1 MKSKTKKYS
10 IFFVVMVMVLVSTLA
25 VKVKAADPTTGSLT
39 IVAKEQQNNTTNNDP
54 LKGVEYTLYKVDE
67 TVETIT
73 QAESYIT
80 SNSVTGT
87 AKTTGEDGTVVFDNI
102 DLGRYYVKVTNV
114 PDGVVATENFI
125 VELPR
130 TNSTGTGWDYDITV
144 EPKIKTAFG
153 NLELTK
159 TDISGAPMN
168 GVSFKL
174 QVKQNN
180 GEWVDYAAQT
190 NFTTNSEGKITLN
203 NLPSYD
209 YNSNTATYRLVEVSV
224 PDTGYIINNKQLA
237 TLVWKVN
244 NDGTITIENE
254 SSLDSDLFTVTK
266 ESNVT
271 KVTYKNEKPEVEKK
285 VKNGG
290 EYLDMVGAFLTDTL
304 EFKVTA
310 DVPMQIADMT
320 TYKITDSI
328 PQGLTLNR
336 DSIKIEATTADS
348 SEIVPTDVYTLSQ
361 TGLEI
366 TFNPQKLAENNYSA
380 IIITYTA
387 KLNMEEAVIGG
398 DGNVNTVTL
407 EYTNKVAENGDEE
420 DKTTTTDT
428 AQVHTGAL
436 SIEKVEKGNVE
447 TKLAGAKFKIATT
460 EQNAKDGIFVKDETG
475 ADIEVETNDQGQA
488 VIEGLKY
495 ADNEADTSYWLV
507 ETQAPSY
514 IEDGVTKYYNLLKD
528 PVEVQVG
535 KTTHESAVQIKN
547 GKGFD
552 LPATGSIGL
561 AIFTVVGIA
570 VMAGAVV
577 LNKKQKVQRIKKYN
591 I

>member
-1 MKSKTKKYS
+1 MKNNTKKYS

-54 LKGVEYTLYKVDE
+54 LEGVEYTIYKVDE
-67 TVETIT
+67 TVETTI

-80 SNSVTGT
+80 SNSVTGI

-577 LNKKQKVQRIKKYN
+577 LNKKQKVQE
-591 I
+591 

>member
-39 IVAKEQQNNTTNNDP
+39 IVAHEQQNNTTNNDP
-54 LKGVEYTLYKVDE
+54 LEGVEYTIYKVDE
-67 TVETIT
+67 TVETTI

-114 PDGVVATENFI
+114 PDGVVATEDFI

-153 NLELTK
+153 NLEFTK
-159 TDISGAPMN
+159 TDANGTPMN
-168 GVSFKL
+168 GVEFKL

-180 GEWVDYAAQT
+180 GAWVDYAAQT

-224 PDTGYIINNKQLA
+224 PDTGYIINNKKLA

-254 SSLDSDLFTVTK
+254 ASLNSDLFTVTK
-266 ESNVT
+266 DENIT

-290 EYLDMVGAFLTDTL
+290 EYLDMVGAFLTDTI

-310 DVPMQIADMT
+310 GIPMQIADMK

-336 DSIKIEATTADS
+336 ESIKIEATTADS
-348 SEIVPTDVYTLSQ
+348 SETVPTDAYTLSQ
-361 TGLEI
+361 TGLEV
-366 TFNPQKLAENNYSA
+366 TFNPQKLAENNYTA

-420 DKTTTTDT
+420 ETTTTTDT
-428 AQVHTGAL
+428 AQVHTGAVL
-436 SIEKVEKGNVE
+436 LEKVEKGNVE

-514 IEDGVTKYYNLLKD
+514 IEDGVTKYYNLLKN

-535 KTTHESAVQIKN
+535 KTTHQTVVQIEN

-552 LPATGSIGL
+552 LPVTGSIGL

-577 LNKKQKVQRIKKYN
+577 LNKKQKVQE
-591 I
+591 

>member
-39 IVAKEQQNNTTNNDP
+39 IVAHEQQNNTTNNDP
-54 LKGVEYTLYKVDE
+54 LEGVEYTIYKVDE
-67 TVETIT
+67 TVETTI

-114 PDGVVATENFI
+114 PDGVVATEDFI

-153 NLELTK
+153 NLEFTK
-159 TDISGAPMN
+159 TDANGTPMN
-168 GVSFKL
+168 GVEFKL

-180 GEWVDYAAQT
+180 GAWVDYAAQT

-224 PDTGYIINNKQLA
+224 PDTGYIINNKKLA

-254 SSLDSDLFTVTK
+254 ASLNSDLFTVTK
-266 ESNVT
+266 DENIT

-290 EYLDMVGAFLTDTL
+290 EYLDMVGAFLTDTI

-310 DVPMQIADMT
+310 GIPMQIADMK

-336 DSIKIEATTADS
+336 ESIKIEATTADS
-348 SEIVPTDVYTLSQ
+348 SETVPTDAYTLSQ
-361 TGLEI
+361 TGLEV
-366 TFNPQKLAENNYSA
+366 TFNPQKLAENNYTA

-420 DKTTTTDT
+420 ETTTTTDT
-428 AQVHTGAL
+428 AQVHTGAVL
-436 SIEKVEKGNVE
+436 LEKVEKGNVE

-535 KTTHESAVQIKN
+535 KTTHESAVQIEN

-577 LNKKQKVQRIKKYN
+577 LNKKQKVQE
-591 I
+591 

>member
-1 MKSKTKKYS
+1 MKNNTKKYS

-39 IVAKEQQNNTTNNDP
+39 IVVHEQQNNTTNNDP
-54 LKGVEYTLYKVDE
+54 LEGVEYTIYKVDE
-67 TVETIT
+67 TVETTI

-80 SNSVTGT
+80 SNSVTGI

-102 DLGRYYVKVTNV
+102 ALGRYYVKVTNV
-114 PDGVVATENFI
+114 PDGVVATEDFI

-153 NLELTK
+153 NLEFTK
-159 TDISGAPMN
+159 TDANGTPMN
-168 GVSFKL
+168 GVEFKL

-180 GEWVDYAAQT
+180 GAWVDYAAQT

-266 ESNVT
+266 DANVT

-290 EYLDMVGAFLTDTL
+290 EYLDMVGAFLTDTV

-310 DVPMQIADMT
+310 GIPMQIADMK
-320 TYKITDSI
+320 TYKITDNI

-336 DSIKIEATTADS
+336 ESIKIEATTADS
-348 SEIVPTDVYTLSQ
+348 SETVPTDVYTLSQ
-361 TGLEI
+361 TGLEV

-514 IEDGVTKYYNLLKD
+514 QEDGVTKYYNLLKD

-577 LNKKQKVQRIKKYN
+577 LNKKQKVQE
-591 I
+591 

>member
-67 TVETIT
+67 TVETTT

-114 PDGVVATENFI
+114 PDGVVATEDFI

-153 NLELTK
+153 NLEFTK
-159 TDISGAPMN
+159 TDANGTPMN
-168 GVSFKL
+168 GVEFKL

-180 GEWVDYAAQT
+180 GAWVDYAAQT

-266 ESNVT
+266 DANVT

-290 EYLDMVGAFLTDTL
+290 EYLDMVGAFLTDTV

-310 DVPMQIADMT
+310 GIPMQIADMK
-320 TYKITDSI
+320 TYKITDNI

-336 DSIKIEATTADS
+336 ESIKIEATTADS
-348 SEIVPTDVYTLSQ
+348 SETVPTDVYTLSQ
-361 TGLEI
+361 TGLEV
-366 TFNPQKLAENNYSA
+366 TFNPQKLAENNYTA

-420 DKTTTTDT
+420 ETTTTTDT

-514 IEDGVTKYYNLLKD
+514 IEDGVTKYYNLLKN

-535 KTTHESAVQIKN
+535 KTTHQTVVQIEN

-577 LNKKQKVQRIKKYN
+577 LNKKQKVQE
-591 I
+591 

>member
-67 TVETIT
+67 TVETTT

-114 PDGVVATENFI
+114 PDGVVATEDFI

-153 NLELTK
+153 NLEFTK
-159 TDISGAPMN
+159 TDANGTPMN
-168 GVSFKL
+168 GVEFKL

-180 GEWVDYAAQT
+180 GAWVDYAAQT

-266 ESNVT
+266 DANVT

-290 EYLDMVGAFLTDTL
+290 EYLDMVGAFLTDTV

-310 DVPMQIADMT
+310 GIPMQIADMK
-320 TYKITDSI
+320 TYKITDNI

-336 DSIKIEATTADS
+336 ESIKIEATTADS
-348 SEIVPTDVYTLSQ
+348 SETVPTDVYTLSQ
-361 TGLEI
+361 TGLEV
-366 TFNPQKLAENNYSA
+366 TFNPQKLAENNYTA

-420 DKTTTTDT
+420 ETTTTTDT

-535 KTTHESAVQIKN
+535 KTTHESAVQIEN

-577 LNKKQKVQRIKKYN
+577 LNKKQKVQE
-591 I
+591 

>member
-39 IVAKEQQNNTTNNDP
+39 IVAHEQQNNTTNNDP
-54 LKGVEYTLYKVDE
+54 LEGVEYTIYKVDE
-67 TVETIT
+67 TVETTI

-114 PDGVVATENFI
+114 PDGVVATEDFI

-153 NLELTK
+153 NLEFTK
-159 TDISGAPMN
+159 TDANGTPMN
-168 GVSFKL
+168 GVEFKL

-180 GEWVDYAAQT
+180 GAWVDYAAQT

-290 EYLDMVGAFLTDTL
+290 EYLDMVGAFLTDTI

-310 DVPMQIADMT
+310 GIPMQIADMK

-336 DSIKIEATTADS
+336 ESIKIEATTADS
-348 SEIVPTDVYTLSQ
+348 SETVPTDAYTLSQ
-361 TGLEI
+361 TGLEV
-366 TFNPQKLAENNYSA
+366 TFNPQKLAENNYTA

-420 DKTTTTDT
+420 ETTTTTDT

-535 KTTHESAVQIKN
+535 KTTHESAVQIEN

-577 LNKKQKVQRIKKYN
+577 LNKKQKVQE
-591 I
+591 

>member
-1 MKSKTKKYS
+1 MKNNTKKYS

-39 IVAKEQQNNTTNNDP
+39 IVVHEQQNNTTNNDP
-54 LKGVEYTLYKVDE
+54 LEGVEYTIYKVDE
-67 TVETIT
+67 TVETTI

-80 SNSVTGT
+80 SNSVTGI

-102 DLGRYYVKVTNV
+102 ALGRYYVKVTNV
-114 PDGVVATENFI
+114 PDGVVATEDFI

-153 NLELTK
+153 NLEFTK
-159 TDISGAPMN
+159 TDANGTPMN
-168 GVSFKL
+168 GVEFKL

-180 GEWVDYAAQT
+180 GAWVDYAAQT

-254 SSLDSDLFTVTK
+254 ASLNSELFTVTK
-266 ESNVT
+266 DENTT

-290 EYLDMVGAFLTDTL
+290 EYLDMVGAFLTDTV

-310 DVPMQIADMT
+310 GIPMQIADMK
-320 TYKITDSI
+320 TYKITDNI

-336 DSIKIEATTADS
+336 ESIKIEATTADS
-348 SEIVPTDVYTLSQ
+348 SETVPTDVYTLSQ
-361 TGLEI
+361 TGLEV
-366 TFNPQKLAENNYSA
+366 TFNPQKLAENNYTA

-420 DKTTTTDT
+420 ETTTTTDT
-428 AQVHTGAL
+428 AQVHTGAVL
-436 SIEKVEKGNVE
+436 LEKVEKGNVE

-535 KTTHESAVQIKN
+535 KTTHESAVQIEN

-577 LNKKQKVQRIKKYN
+577 LNKKQKVQE
-591 I
+591 

>member
-348 SEIVPTDVYTLSQ
+348 SETVPTDAYTLSQ

-460 EQNAKDGIFVKDETG
+460 EQNAKDGIFVKDGTG
-475 ADIEVETNDQGQA
+475 ADIEVETNEQGQA

-514 IEDGVTKYYNLLKD
+514 QEDGVTKYYNLLKD

-535 KTTHESAVQIKN
+535 KTTHQTAVQIKN

-570 VMAGAVV
+570 VMVGAVV
-577 LNKKQKVQRIKKYN
+577 LNKKQKVQE
-591 I
+591 

>member
-1 MKSKTKKYS
+1 MKNNTKKYS

-39 IVAKEQQNNTTNNDP
+39 IVVHEQQNNTTNNDP
-54 LKGVEYTLYKVDE
+54 LEGVEYTIYKVDE
-67 TVETIT
+67 TVETTI

-80 SNSVTGT
+80 SNSVTGI

-102 DLGRYYVKVTNV
+102 ALGRYYVKVTNV
-114 PDGVVATENFI
+114 PDGVVATEDFI

-130 TNSTGTGWDYDITV
+130 TNSTGTGWDYDLTV

-153 NLELTK
+153 NLEFTK
-159 TDISGAPMN
+159 TDANGTPMN
-168 GVSFKL
+168 GVEFKL

-180 GEWVDYAAQT
+180 GAWVDYTAQT

-266 ESNVT
+266 DANVT

-290 EYLDMVGAFLTDTL
+290 EYLDMVGAFLTDTV

-310 DVPMQIADMT
+310 GIPMQIADMK
-320 TYKITDSI
+320 TYKITDNI

-336 DSIKIEATTADS
+336 ESIKIEATTADS
-348 SEIVPTDVYTLSQ
+348 SETVPTDVYTLSQ
-361 TGLEI
+361 TGLEV
-366 TFNPQKLAENNYSA
+366 TFNPQKLAENNYTA

-535 KTTHESAVQIKN
+535 KTTHESAVQIEN

-577 LNKKQKVQRIKKYN
+577 LNKKQKVQE
-591 I
+591 

>member
-67 TVETIT
+67 TVETTT

-266 ESNVT
+266 DANVT

-290 EYLDMVGAFLTDTL
+290 EYLDMVGAFLTDTV

-310 DVPMQIADMT
+310 GIPMQIADMK
-320 TYKITDSI
+320 TYKITDNI

-336 DSIKIEATTADS
+336 ESIKIEATTADS
-348 SEIVPTDVYTLSQ
+348 SETVPTDVYTLSQ
-361 TGLEI
+361 TGLEV

-535 KTTHESAVQIKN
+535 KTTHESAVQIEN

-577 LNKKQKVQRIKKYN
+577 LNKKQKVQE
-591 I
+591 

>member
-1 MKSKTKKYS
+1 MKNNTKKYS

-39 IVAKEQQNNTTNNDP
+39 IVVHEQQNNTTNNDP
-54 LKGVEYTLYKVDE
+54 LEGVEYTIYKVDE
-67 TVETIT
+67 TVETTI

-80 SNSVTGT
+80 SNSVTGI

-102 DLGRYYVKVTNV
+102 ALGRYYVKVTNV
-114 PDGVVATENFI
+114 PDGVVATEDFL

-130 TNSTGTGWDYDITV
+130 TNSTGTGWDYDLTV

-159 TDISGAPMN
+159 VNASGAPMS
-168 GVSFKL
+168 GVNFKL

-180 GEWVDYAAQT
+180 GAWADYTAQT

-266 ESNVT
+266 DANVT

-290 EYLDMVGAFLTDTL
+290 EYLDMVGAFLTDTV

-310 DVPMQIADMT
+310 GIPMQIADMK
-320 TYKITDSI
+320 TYKITDNI

-336 DSIKIEATTADS
+336 ESIKIEATTADS
-348 SEIVPTDVYTLSQ
+348 SETVPTDVYTLSQ
-361 TGLEI
+361 TGLEV
-366 TFNPQKLAENNYSA
+366 TFNPQKLAENNYTA

-535 KTTHESAVQIKN
+535 KTTHESAVQIEN

-577 LNKKQKVQRIKKYN
+577 LNKKQKVQE
-591 I
+591 

>member
-67 TVETIT
+67 TVETTT

-153 NLELTK
+153 NLEFTK
-159 TDISGAPMN
+159 TDASGAPMN
-168 GVSFKL
+168 GVNFKL

-180 GEWVDYAAQT
+180 GAWIDYAAQT

-237 TLVWKVN
+237 TLLWKVN

-266 ESNVT
+266 DANVT

-290 EYLDMVGAFLTDTL
+290 EYLDMVGAFLTDTV

-348 SEIVPTDVYTLSQ
+348 SEIVPTDAYTLSQ

-420 DKTTTTDT
+420 ETTITTDT
-428 AQVHTGAL
+428 AQVHTGAVL
-436 SIEKVEKGNVE
+436 LEKVEKGNVE

-514 IEDGVTKYYNLLKD
+514 IEDGVTKYYNLLKA
-528 PVEVQVG
+528 PLAVQVG
-535 KTTHESAVQIKN
+535 KTTHQTVVQIEN
-547 GKGFD
+547 GKGFE

-577 LNKKQKVQRIKKYN
+577 LNKKQKVQE
-591 I
+591 

>member
-67 TVETIT
+67 TVETTT

-153 NLELTK
+153 NLEFTK
-159 TDISGAPMN
+159 TDASGAPMN
-168 GVSFKL
+168 GVNFKL

-180 GEWVDYAAQT
+180 GAWIDYAAQT

-266 ESNVT
+266 DANVT

-290 EYLDMVGAFLTDTL
+290 EYLDMVGAFLTDTV

-428 AQVHTGAL
+428 AQVHTGAVL
-436 SIEKVEKGNVE
+436 LEKVEKGNVE

-475 ADIEVETNDQGQA
+475 ADIEVTTGDDGQA

-495 ADNEADTSYWLV
+495 ADNEVDTSYWLV

-514 IEDGVTKYYNLLKD
+514 MEDGETKYYNLLKA
-528 PVEVQVG
+528 PLAVQVG
-535 KTTHESAVQIKN
+535 KTTHQTVVQIEN
-547 GKGFD
+547 GKGFE

-577 LNKKQKVQRIKKYN
+577 LNKKQKVQE
-591 I
+591 

>member
-39 IVAKEQQNNTTNNDP
+39 IVAHEQQNNTTNNDP
-54 LKGVEYTLYKVDE
+54 LEGVEYTIYKVDE
-67 TVETIT
+67 TVETTI

-114 PDGVVATENFI
+114 PDGVVATEDFI

-153 NLELTK
+153 NLEFTK
-159 TDISGAPMN
+159 TDANGTPMN
-168 GVSFKL
+168 GVEFKL

-180 GEWVDYAAQT
+180 GAWVDYAAQT

-266 ESNVT
+266 DANVT

-290 EYLDMVGAFLTDTL
+290 EYLDMVGAFLTDTV

-310 DVPMQIADMT
+310 GIPMQIADMK
-320 TYKITDSI
+320 TYKITDNI

-336 DSIKIEATTADS
+336 ESIKIEATTADS
-348 SEIVPTDVYTLSQ
+348 SETVPTDVYTLSQ
-361 TGLEI
+361 TGLEV
-366 TFNPQKLAENNYSA
+366 TFNPQKLAENNYTA

-420 DKTTTTDT
+420 ETTTTTDT

-535 KTTHESAVQIKN
+535 KTTHESAVQIEN

-577 LNKKQKVQRIKKYN
+577 LNKKQKVQE
-591 I
+591 

>member
-67 TVETIT
+67 TVETTT

-153 NLELTK
+153 NLEFTK
-159 TDISGAPMN
+159 TDASGAPMN
-168 GVSFKL
+168 GVNFKL

-180 GEWVDYAAQT
+180 GAWIDYAAQT

-266 ESNVT
+266 DANVT

-290 EYLDMVGAFLTDTL
+290 EYLDMVGAFLTDTV

-428 AQVHTGAL
+428 AQVHTGAVL
-436 SIEKVEKGNVE
+436 LEKVEKGNVE

-475 ADIEVETNDQGQA
+475 ADIEVTTGDDGQA

-577 LNKKQKVQRIKKYN
+577 LNKKQKVQE
-591 I
+591 

>member
-67 TVETIT
+67 TVETTI

-80 SNSVTGT
+80 SNSVTGI

-577 LNKKQKVQRIKKYN
+577 LNKKQKVQE
-591 I
+591 

>member
-39 IVAKEQQNNTTNNDP
+39 IVAHEQQNNTTNNDP
-54 LKGVEYTLYKVDE
+54 LEGVEYTIYKVDE
-67 TVETIT
+67 TVETTI

-114 PDGVVATENFI
+114 PDGVVATEDFI

-153 NLELTK
+153 NLEFTK
-159 TDISGAPMN
+159 TDANGTPMN
-168 GVSFKL
+168 GVEFKL

-180 GEWVDYAAQT
+180 GAWVDYAAQT

-224 PDTGYIINNKQLA
+224 PDTGYIINNKKLA

-254 SSLDSDLFTVTK
+254 ASLDSDLFTVTK
-266 ESNVT
+266 DENIT

-290 EYLDMVGAFLTDTL
+290 EYLDMVGAFLTDTI

-310 DVPMQIADMT
+310 GIPMQIADMK

-336 DSIKIEATTADS
+336 ESIKIEATTADS
-348 SEIVPTDVYTLSQ
+348 SETVPTDVYTLSQ
-361 TGLEI
+361 TGLEV
-366 TFNPQKLAENNYSA
+366 TFNPQKLAENNYTA

-420 DKTTTTDT
+420 ETTTTTDT
-428 AQVHTGAL
+428 AQVHTGAVL
-436 SIEKVEKGNVE
+436 LEKVEKGNVE

-514 IEDGVTKYYNLLKD
+514 IEDGVTKYYNLLKN

-535 KTTHESAVQIKN
+535 KTTHQTVVQIEN

-577 LNKKQKVQRIKKYN
+577 LNKKQKVQE
-591 I
+591 

>member
-67 TVETIT
+67 TVETTT

-114 PDGVVATENFI
+114 PDGVVATEDFI

-153 NLELTK
+153 NLEFTK
-159 TDISGAPMN
+159 TDANGTPMN
-168 GVSFKL
+168 GVEFKL

-180 GEWVDYAAQT
+180 GAWVDYAAQT

-266 ESNVT
+266 DANVT

-290 EYLDMVGAFLTDTL
+290 EYLDMVGAFLTDTV

-310 DVPMQIADMT
+310 GIPMQIADMK
-320 TYKITDSI
+320 TYKITDNI

-336 DSIKIEATTADS
+336 ESIKIEATTADS
-348 SEIVPTDVYTLSQ
+348 SETVPTDVYTLSQ
-361 TGLEI
+361 TGLEV
-366 TFNPQKLAENNYSA
+366 TFNPQKLAENNYTA

-420 DKTTTTDT
+420 ETTTTTDT

-577 LNKKQKVQRIKKYN
+577 LNKKQKVQE
-591 I
+591 

>member
-67 TVETIT
+67 TVETTT

-114 PDGVVATENFI
+114 PDGVVATEDFI

-153 NLELTK
+153 NLEFTK
-159 TDISGAPMN
+159 TDANGTPMN
-168 GVSFKL
+168 GVEFKL

-180 GEWVDYAAQT
+180 GAWVDYAAQT

-224 PDTGYIINNKQLA
+224 PDTGYIINNKKLA

-254 SSLDSDLFTVTK
+254 ASLDSDLFTVTK
-266 ESNVT
+266 DENIT

-290 EYLDMVGAFLTDTL
+290 EYLDMVGAFLTDTI

-310 DVPMQIADMT
+310 GIPMQIADMK

-336 DSIKIEATTADS
+336 ESIKIEATTADS
-348 SEIVPTDVYTLSQ
+348 SETVPTDAYTLSQ
-361 TGLEI
+361 TGLEV
-366 TFNPQKLAENNYSA
+366 TFNPQKLAENNYTA

-420 DKTTTTDT
+420 ETTTTTDT

-507 ETQAPSY
+507 ENTS
-514 IEDGVTKYYNLLKD
+514 TKLHRRWSNKILQFIKGSCRSTSRKD
-528 PVEVQVG
+528 N
-535 KTTHESAVQIKN
+535 S
-547 GKGFD
+547 
-552 LPATGSIGL
+552 
-561 AIFTVVGIA
+561 
-570 VMAGAVV
+570 
-577 LNKKQKVQRIKKYN
+577 
-591 I
+591 

>member
-1 MKSKTKKYS
+1 MKNNTKKYS

-39 IVAKEQQNNTTNNDP
+39 IVAHEQQNNTTNNDP
-54 LKGVEYTLYKVDE
+54 LEGVEYTIYKVDE
-67 TVETIT
+67 TVETTI

-80 SNSVTGT
+80 SNSVTGI

-102 DLGRYYVKVTNV
+102 ALGRYYVKVTNV
-114 PDGVVATENFI
+114 PDGVVATEDFI

-153 NLELTK
+153 NLEFTK
-159 TDISGAPMN
+159 TDASGAPMN
-168 GVSFKL
+168 GVNFKL

-180 GEWVDYAAQT
+180 GAWVDYAAQT

-266 ESNVT
+266 DANVT

-290 EYLDMVGAFLTDTL
+290 EYLDMVGAFLTDTV

-310 DVPMQIADMT
+310 GIPMQIADMK
-320 TYKITDSI
+320 TYKITDNI

-336 DSIKIEATTADS
+336 ESIKIEATTADS
-348 SEIVPTDVYTLSQ
+348 SETVPTDVYTLSQ
-361 TGLEI
+361 TGLEV
-366 TFNPQKLAENNYSA
+366 TFNPQKLAENNYTA

-420 DKTTTTDT
+420 EKTTTTDT

-535 KTTHESAVQIKN
+535 KTTHESAVQIEN

-577 LNKKQKVQRIKKYN
+577 LNKKQKVQE
-591 I
+591 

>member
-1 MKSKTKKYS
+1 MKNNTKKYS
-10 IFFVVMVMVLVSTLA
+10 IFFVVMVMVLVSALS
-25 VKVKAADPTTGSLT
+25 VRVNAADPTTGSLT

-54 LKGVEYTLYKVDE
+54 LEGVEYTLYKVDE
-67 TVETIT
+67 TVETTT

-80 SNSVTGT
+80 SNSVTGI

-102 DLGRYYVKVTNV
+102 ALGRYYVKVTNV
-114 PDGVVATENFI
+114 PDGVVATEDFL

-130 TNSTGTGWDYDITV
+130 TNSTGTGWDYDLTV

-159 TDISGAPMN
+159 VNASGAPMS
-168 GVSFKL
+168 GVNFKL

-180 GEWVDYAAQT
+180 GAWADYTAQT

-244 NDGTITIENE
+244 NDGSITVENE
-254 SSLDSDLFTVTK
+254 ASLNNDLFTVTQ
-266 ESNVT
+266 ENNIT
-271 KVTYKNEKPEVEKK
+271 KVTYKNEKPSIEKK

-290 EYLDMVGAFLTDTL
+290 EYLDMVGAFLTDTV
-304 EFKVTA
+304 EFKITA
-310 DVPMQIADMT
+310 DVPMQVADMK
-320 TYKITDSI
+320 TYKITDVI
-328 PQGLTLNR
+328 PAGLTLNR
-336 DSIKIEATTADS
+336 ESIQIKATTADN
-348 SEIVPTDVYTLSQ
+348 SETVPTDAYKLSQ
-361 TGLEI
+361 TGLDI
-366 TFNPQKLAENNYSA
+366 TFDTQKLAEYDYSA

-398 DGNVNTVTL
+398 NGNVNTVTL
-407 EYTNKVAENGDEE
+407 EYTNKVAENGDEQ
-420 DKTTTTDT
+420 DTTTTTDT
-428 AQVHTGAL
+428 AQVHTGAIT
-436 SIEKVEKGNVE
+436 IEKIERGNESV
-447 TKLAGAKFKIATT
+447 KLAGAKFKVATT
-460 EQNAKDGIFVKDETG
+460 KDNAENGRFVKDEKG
-475 ADIEVETNDQGQA
+475 ADIEVETNAQGQA

-514 IEDGVTKYYNLLKD
+514 VEDGVTKYYNLLKN
-528 PVEVQVG
+528 PIQVEVG
-535 KTTHESAVQIKN
+535 KATHQTAVQIKN
-547 GKGFD
+547 SKGFD
-552 LPATGSIGL
+552 LPATGGIGL
-561 AIFTVVGIA
+561 ALFTVVGIT

-577 LNKKQKVQRIKKYN
+577 LNKKQKVQE
-591 I
+591 

>member
-67 TVETIT
+67 TVETTT

-114 PDGVVATENFI
+114 PDGVVATEDFI

-153 NLELTK
+153 NLEFTK
-159 TDISGAPMN
+159 TDANGTPMN
-168 GVSFKL
+168 GVEFKL

-180 GEWVDYAAQT
+180 GAWVDYAAQT

-266 ESNVT
+266 DANVT

-290 EYLDMVGAFLTDTL
+290 EYLDMVGAFLTDTV

-310 DVPMQIADMT
+310 GIPMQIADMK
-320 TYKITDSI
+320 TYKITDNI

-336 DSIKIEATTADS
+336 ESIKIEATTADS
-348 SEIVPTDVYTLSQ
+348 SETVPTDVYTLSQ
-361 TGLEI
+361 TGLEV
-366 TFNPQKLAENNYSA
+366 TFNPQKLAENNYTA

-420 DKTTTTDT
+420 ETTTTTDT
-428 AQVHTGAL
+428 AQVHTGAVL
-436 SIEKVEKGNVE
+436 LEKVEKGNVE

-535 KTTHESAVQIKN
+535 KTTHESAVQIEN

-577 LNKKQKVQRIKKYN
+577 LNKKQKVQE
-591 I
+591 

>member
-39 IVAKEQQNNTTNNDP
+39 IVAHEQQNNTTNNDP
-54 LKGVEYTLYKVDE
+54 LEGVEYTIYKVDE
-67 TVETIT
+67 TVETTT

-114 PDGVVATENFI
+114 PDGVVATEDFI

-153 NLELTK
+153 NLEFTK
-159 TDISGAPMN
+159 TDANGTPMN
-168 GVSFKL
+168 GVEFKL

-180 GEWVDYAAQT
+180 GAWVDYAAQT

-266 ESNVT
+266 DANVT

-290 EYLDMVGAFLTDTL
+290 EYLDMVGAFLTDTV

-535 KTTHESAVQIKN
+535 KTTHESAVQIEN

-577 LNKKQKVQRIKKYN
+577 LNKKQKVQE
-591 I
+591 

>member
-1 MKSKTKKYS
+1 MKNNTKKYS

-39 IVAKEQQNNTTNNDP
+39 IVVHEQQNNTTNNDP
-54 LKGVEYTLYKVDE
+54 LEGVEYTIYKVDE
-67 TVETIT
+67 TVETTI

-80 SNSVTGT
+80 SNSVTGI

-102 DLGRYYVKVTNV
+102 ALGRYYVKVTNV
-114 PDGVVATENFI
+114 PDGVVATEDFL

-130 TNSTGTGWDYDITV
+130 TNSTGTGWDYDLTV

-159 TDISGAPMN
+159 VNASGAPMS
-168 GVSFKL
+168 GVNFKL

-180 GEWVDYAAQT
+180 GAWADYTAQT

-266 ESNVT
+266 DANVT

-290 EYLDMVGAFLTDTL
+290 EYLDMVGAFLTDTV

-310 DVPMQIADMT
+310 GIPMQIADMK
-320 TYKITDSI
+320 TYKITDNI

-336 DSIKIEATTADS
+336 ESIKIEATTADS
-348 SEIVPTDVYTLSQ
+348 SETVPTDAYTLSQ
-361 TGLEI
+361 TGLEV
-366 TFNPQKLAENNYSA
+366 TFNPQKLAENNYTA

-460 EQNAKDGIFVKDETG
+460 EQNAKDGIFVKDGTG

-535 KTTHESAVQIKN
+535 KTTHESAVQIEN

-577 LNKKQKVQRIKKYN
+577 LNKKQKVQE
-591 I
+591 

>member
-67 TVETIT
+67 TVETTT

-114 PDGVVATENFI
+114 PDGVVATEDFI

-577 LNKKQKVQRIKKYN
+577 LNKKQKVQE
-591 I
+591 

>member
-67 TVETIT
+67 TVETTT

-114 PDGVVATENFI
+114 PDGVVATEDFI

-153 NLELTK
+153 NLEFTK
-159 TDISGAPMN
+159 TDANGTPMN
-168 GVSFKL
+168 GVEFKL

-180 GEWVDYAAQT
+180 GAWVDYAAQT

-224 PDTGYIINNKQLA
+224 PDTGYIINNKKLA

-254 SSLDSDLFTVTK
+254 ASLDSDLFTVTK
-266 ESNVT
+266 DENIT

-290 EYLDMVGAFLTDTL
+290 EYLDMVGAFLTDTI

-310 DVPMQIADMT
+310 GIPMQIADMK

-336 DSIKIEATTADS
+336 ESIKIEATTADS
-348 SEIVPTDVYTLSQ
+348 SETVPTDAYTLSQ
-361 TGLEI
+361 TGLEV
-366 TFNPQKLAENNYSA
+366 TFNPQKLAENNYTA

-420 DKTTTTDT
+420 ETTTTTDT

-535 KTTHESAVQIKN
+535 KTTHESAVQIEN

-577 LNKKQKVQRIKKYN
+577 LNKKQKVQE
-591 I
+591 

>member
-1 MKSKTKKYS
+1 MKNNTKKYS

-39 IVAKEQQNNTTNNDP
+39 IVVHEQQNNTTNNDP
-54 LKGVEYTLYKVDE
+54 LEGVEYTIYKVDE
-67 TVETIT
+67 TVETTI

-80 SNSVTGT
+80 SNSVTGI

-102 DLGRYYVKVTNV
+102 ALGRYYVKVTNV
-114 PDGVVATENFI
+114 PDGVVATEDFI

-153 NLELTK
+153 NLEFTK
-159 TDISGAPMN
+159 TDANGTPMN
-168 GVSFKL
+168 GVEFKL

-180 GEWVDYAAQT
+180 GAWVDYAAQT

-266 ESNVT
+266 DSNVT

-290 EYLDMVGAFLTDTL
+290 EYLDMVGAFLTDTV

-310 DVPMQIADMT
+310 GIPMQIADMK
-320 TYKITDSI
+320 TYKITDNI

-336 DSIKIEATTADS
+336 ESIKIEATTADS
-348 SEIVPTDVYTLSQ
+348 SETVPTDVYTLSQ
-361 TGLEI
+361 TGLEV

-577 LNKKQKVQRIKKYN
+577 LNKKQKVQE
-591 I
+591 

>member
-39 IVAKEQQNNTTNNDP
+39 IVAHEQQNNTTNNDP
-54 LKGVEYTLYKVDE
+54 LEGVEYTIYKVDE
-67 TVETIT
+67 TVETTT

-80 SNSVTGT
+80 SNSVTGE

-114 PDGVVATENFI
+114 PDGVVATEDFI

-153 NLELTK
+153 NLEFTK
-159 TDISGAPMN
+159 TDANGTPMN
-168 GVSFKL
+168 GVEFKL

-180 GEWVDYAAQT
+180 GVWVDYAAQT

-224 PDTGYIINNKQLA
+224 PDTGYIINNKKLA

-254 SSLDSDLFTVTK
+254 ASLDSDLFTVTK
-266 ESNVT
+266 DENIT

-290 EYLDMVGAFLTDTL
+290 EYLDMVGAFLTDTI

-310 DVPMQIADMT
+310 GIPMQIADMK

-336 DSIKIEATTADS
+336 ESIKIEATTADS
-348 SEIVPTDVYTLSQ
+348 SETVPTDAYTLSQ
-361 TGLEI
+361 TGLEV
-366 TFNPQKLAENNYSA
+366 TFNPQKLAENNYTA

-420 DKTTTTDT
+420 ETTTTTDT
-428 AQVHTGAL
+428 AQVHTGAVL
-436 SIEKVEKGNVE
+436 LEKVEKGNVE

-535 KTTHESAVQIKN
+535 KTTHESAVQIEN

-577 LNKKQKVQRIKKYN
+577 LNKKQKVQE
-591 I
+591 

>member
-39 IVAKEQQNNTTNNDP
+39 IVAHEQQNNTTNNDP
-54 LKGVEYTLYKVDE
+54 LEGVEYTIYKVDE
-67 TVETIT
+67 TVETTI

-114 PDGVVATENFI
+114 PDGVVATEDFI

-153 NLELTK
+153 NLEFTK
-159 TDISGAPMN
+159 TDANGTPMN
-168 GVSFKL
+168 GVEFKL

-180 GEWVDYAAQT
+180 GAWVDYAAQT

-266 ESNVT
+266 DANVT

-290 EYLDMVGAFLTDTL
+290 EYLDMVGAFLTDTV

-310 DVPMQIADMT
+310 GIPMQIADMK
-320 TYKITDSI
+320 TYKITDNI

-336 DSIKIEATTADS
+336 ESIKIEATTADS
-348 SEIVPTDVYTLSQ
+348 SETVPTDVYTLSQ
-361 TGLEI
+361 TGLEV

-535 KTTHESAVQIKN
+535 KTTHESAVQIEN

-577 LNKKQKVQRIKKYN
+577 LNKKQKVQE
-591 I
+591 

>member
-114 PDGVVATENFI
+114 PDGVVATEDFI

-153 NLELTK
+153 NLEFTK
-159 TDISGAPMN
+159 TDANGTPMN
-168 GVSFKL
+168 GVEFKL

-180 GEWVDYAAQT
+180 GAWVDYAAQT

-224 PDTGYIINNKQLA
+224 PDTGYIINNKKLA

-254 SSLDSDLFTVTK
+254 ASLDSDLFTVTK
-266 ESNVT
+266 DENIT

-535 KTTHESAVQIKN
+535 KTTHESAVQIEN

-577 LNKKQKVQRIKKYN
+577 LNKKQKVQE
-591 I
+591 

>member
-153 NLELTK
+153 NLEFTK
-159 TDISGAPMN
+159 TDANGTPMN
-168 GVSFKL
+168 GVEFKL

-180 GEWVDYAAQT
+180 GAWVDYAAQT

-266 ESNVT
+266 DANVT

-290 EYLDMVGAFLTDTL
+290 EYLDMVGAFLTDTV

-310 DVPMQIADMT
+310 GIPMQIADMK

-336 DSIKIEATTADS
+336 ESIKIEATTADS
-348 SEIVPTDVYTLSQ
+348 SETVPTDVYTLSQ
-361 TGLEI
+361 TGLEV
-366 TFNPQKLAENNYSA
+366 TFNPQKLAENNYTA

-577 LNKKQKVQRIKKYN
+577 LNKKQKVQE
-591 I
+591 

>member
-1 MKSKTKKYS
+1 MKNNTKKYS
-10 IFFVVMVMVLVSTLA
+10 IFFVVMLMVLVSALS
-25 VKVKAADPTTGSLT
+25 VRVNAADPTTGSLT

-54 LKGVEYTLYKVDE
+54 LEGVEYTLYKVDE
-67 TVETIT
+67 TVETTT

-80 SNSVTGT
+80 SNSVTGI

-102 DLGRYYVKVTNV
+102 ALGRYYVKVTNV
-114 PDGVVATENFI
+114 PDGVVATEDFI

-153 NLELTK
+153 NLEFTK
-159 TDISGAPMN
+159 TDANGTPMN
-168 GVSFKL
+168 GVEFKL

-180 GEWVDYAAQT
+180 GAWVDYAAQT

-254 SSLDSDLFTVTK
+254 ASLNSELFTVTK
-266 ESNVT
+266 DENTT

-290 EYLDMVGAFLTDTL
+290 EYLDMVGAFLTDTV

-310 DVPMQIADMT
+310 GIPMQIADMK
-320 TYKITDSI
+320 TYKITDNI

-336 DSIKIEATTADS
+336 ESIKIEATTADS
-348 SEIVPTDVYTLSQ
+348 SETVPTDVYTLSQ
-361 TGLEI
+361 TGLEV
-366 TFNPQKLAENNYSA
+366 TFNPQKLAENNYTA

-420 DKTTTTDT
+420 ETTTTTDT
-428 AQVHTGAL
+428 AQVHTGAVL
-436 SIEKVEKGNVE
+436 LEKVEKGNVE

-535 KTTHESAVQIKN
+535 KTTHESAVQIEN

-577 LNKKQKVQRIKKYN
+577 LNKKQKVQE
-591 I
+591 

>member
-1 MKSKTKKYS
+1 MKNNTKKYS

-67 TVETIT
+67 TVETTT

-114 PDGVVATENFI
+114 PDGVVATEDFI

-153 NLELTK
+153 NLEFTK
-159 TDISGAPMN
+159 TDANGTPMN
-168 GVSFKL
+168 GVEFKL

-180 GEWVDYAAQT
+180 GAWVDYAAQT

-266 ESNVT
+266 DANVT

-290 EYLDMVGAFLTDTL
+290 EYLDMVGAFLTDTV

-310 DVPMQIADMT
+310 GIPMQIADMK
-320 TYKITDSI
+320 TYKITDNI

-336 DSIKIEATTADS
+336 ESIKIEATTADS
-348 SEIVPTDVYTLSQ
+348 SETVPTDVYTLSQ
-361 TGLEI
+361 TGLEV
-366 TFNPQKLAENNYSA
+366 TFNPQKLAENNYTA

-420 DKTTTTDT
+420 ETTTTTDT
-428 AQVHTGAL
+428 AQVHTGAVL
-436 SIEKVEKGNVE
+436 LEKVEKGNVE

-514 IEDGVTKYYNLLKD
+514 IEDGVTKYYNLLKN

-535 KTTHESAVQIKN
+535 KTTHQTVVQIEN

-577 LNKKQKVQRIKKYN
+577 LNKKQKVQE
-591 I
+591 

>member
-266 ESNVT
+266 DANVT

-577 LNKKQKVQRIKKYN
+577 LNKKQKVQE
-591 I
+591 